1 MTETV
6 VVGPVDAPLE
16 IVDPVFEV
24 MAVDPAPTVE
34 TIEEVRSRLMA
45 VLTSIV

>member
-1 MTETV
+1 MSATV

-24 MAVDPAPTVE
+24 VAVDPAPAVE
-34 TIEEVRSRLMA
+34 IAEEVRSSLMA